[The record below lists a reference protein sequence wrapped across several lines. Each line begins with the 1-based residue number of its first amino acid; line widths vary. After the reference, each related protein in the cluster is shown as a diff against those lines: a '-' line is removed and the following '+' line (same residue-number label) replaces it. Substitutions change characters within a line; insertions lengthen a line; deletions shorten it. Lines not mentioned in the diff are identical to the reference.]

1 MPIHPIDRIA
11 ALPAYVPGR
20 PATVKLASNENPYA
34 PLPSVIDAITK
45 AAGEINRYPD
55 TASIELRARV
65 AGKYGVPA
73 EQVAIGAG
81 SLTISEQI
89 LQAFTREGDEIVYG
103 WRSFEAYPL
112 VSAVVGLRAVQVPLR
127 EHVYDLDAMLGA
139 ITDRTRVVIV
149 CNPNNPTGT
158 AVERARLIAFLDAV
172 PDDVL
177 VIIDEAYGEYIDDP
191 EIASGVGLIAGRQN
205 ACLLKT
211 FSKAY
216 GLAALRI
223 GYVISENTDITGSV
237 GKTAMPFSVSTIAQA
252 AALASLDAEEEL
264 RERVDATVRERSRLR
279 TELIA
284 RGWTVPTSLANFV
297 WIASGADTPALVD
310 RLGEAGISGRAFGDE
325 GIRVTIGTPH
335 ENDLFLSVVGSRT
348 GRAARDNM

>member
-1 MPIHPIDRIA
+1 MTTHPIDRIA
-11 ALPAYVPGR
+11 ALPAYVPGK
-20 PATVKLASNENPYA
+20 PAKVKLASNENPFP
-34 PLPSVIDAITK
+34 PLPSVIKAIAV

-55 TASIELRARV
+55 TASLELRDRV
-65 AGKYGVPA
+65 AGKYRVLP

-81 SLTISEQI
+81 SLTIGEQI
-89 LQAFTREGDEIVYG
+89 LQAFTHEGDEIVYG

-112 VSAVVGLRAVQVPLR
+112 VSAVVGVRAIQVPLR
-127 EHVYDLDAMLGA
+127 EHAYDLDAMLAA

-158 AVERARLIAFLDAV
+158 AVQRDQLVAFLDAV
-172 PDDVL
+172 PQDVL

-191 EIASGVGLIAGRQN
+191 QIASGVDLITGRQN

-223 GYVISENTDITGSV
+223 GYVISENLDIAASV

-252 AALASLDAEEEL
+252 AAIASLDAENEL
-264 RERVDATVRERSRLR
+264 RDRVELTTSERARLT
-279 TELIA
+279 TELRA
-284 RGWTVPTSLANFV
+284 LGWTVPDSHANFV
-297 WIASGADTPALVD
+297 WIDAGSDTPELVR
-310 RLGEAGISGRAFGDE
+310 RLGAVGISGRAFGEE
-325 GIRVTIGTPH
+325 GIRVTVGTPD
-335 ENDLFLSVVGSRT
+335 ENDLFLSAVRG
-348 GRAARDNM
+348 

>member
-1 MPIHPIDRIA
+1 MTIHPIDRIA
-11 ALPAYVPGR
+11 ALPAYVPGK
-20 PATVKLASNENPYA
+20 PAKVKLASNENPFP
-34 PLPSVIDAITK
+34 PLPSVIEAITA

-55 TASIELRARV
+55 TASLELRERV
-65 AGKYGVPA
+65 AGKYGVPP

-89 LQAFTREGDEIVYG
+89 LQAFTHEGDEIVYG

-112 VSAVVGLRAVQVPLR
+112 VSAVVGVRAIQVPLR
-127 EHVYDLDAMLGA
+127 EHTYDLDAMLAA

-158 AVERARLIAFLDAV
+158 AVQRDRLVAFLDAV
-172 PDDVL
+172 PLDVL
-177 VIIDEAYGEYIDDP
+177 VVIDEAYGEYIDDP
-191 EIASGVGLIAGRQN
+191 QIASGVDLIKGRQN

-223 GYVISENTDITGSV
+223 GYVISANLDIAASV

-252 AALASLDAEEEL
+252 AAIASLHAEGEL
-264 RERVDATVRERSRLR
+264 RDRVTQTTSERARL
-279 TELIA
+279 TAELRA
-284 RGWTVPTSLANFV
+284 LGWTVPDSHANFV
-297 WIASGADTPALVD
+297 WIDAGPGTPELVR
-310 RLGEAGISGRAFGDE
+310 RLGAVGISARAFGEE
-325 GIRVTIGTPH
+325 GIRVTVGTPE
-335 ENDLFLSVVGSRT
+335 ENDLFLSALRG
-348 GRAARDNM
+348 